1 MKVLI
6 LSNNDNAEILCYRLT
21 EMGNEVMMYHD
32 PVSVDVIES
41 LDPGLV
47 ISFNYRHIVKSDVID
62 LLGDRIINMHTSLL
76 PWNKGASPNIWSF
89 IDDTPKGVTIHRL
102 EKGLDT
108 GKIIV
113 QKELTFDEDTETLA
127 STYSGLNEEIVK
139 LLLDN
144 WDMISSGDY
153 ELKDQ
158 VGEGSYHRT
167 SDLKALLAGREIDY
181 SMTIREFKFFIKEAA
196 LSGKA

>member
-6 LSNNDNAEILCYRLT
+6 LSNNDNADTLRDRLAD
-21 EMGNEVMMYHD
+21 MGNEVVMYHD
-32 PVSVDVIES
+32 PVTVDVIRS
-41 LDPGLV
+41 LDPGIV
-47 ISFNYRHIVKSDVID
+47 ISFNYRHIVKGDVID
-62 LLGDRIINMHTSLL
+62 LLGDRIINMHTSFL

-113 QKELTFDEDTETLA
+113 QKELTFDENTETLA
-127 STYSGLNEEIVK
+127 STYSRLNEEIIR

-144 WDMISSGDY
+144 WNMISSGDY

-167 SDLKALLAGREIDY
+167 SDLKELLKEREIDY
-181 SMTIREFKFFIKEAA
+181 AMTIKEFREFIDDSIYS
-196 LSGKA
+196 LI